1 MPRFETIF
9 EDSLF
14 EQFEKTLEKKA
25 QQADNT
31 QNYQLALR
39 MLDNL
44 SKQSADKPN
53 TQFQENDRGK
63 SQPKQS
69 DLVSIDAFISYLA
82 NNRFPYNGTPIAIVA
97 PGTIPNG
104 LVEFKSSMGQEFAVN
119 TTGLIAVLQEF
130 QNQSAS
136 NLYFKELTG
145 KLIDDVKMDKQ
156 LNVPADSFQTPAIN
170 EATGEAVKQT
180 PGTDKK
186 VNDETKGTSVS
197 DKGGDSEG
205 GFQHADLKTN
215 TQEQGQDQG
224 QDNSKVN
231 VPMPLNPDSNLFS
244 IMQMKSFFQGILN
257 ITSIP
262 EWNQK
267 INNNATLGQNIKI
280 VSIALS
286 SFNTA
291 VNQYESIVNKQS
303 GFSQISQVFEFNP
316 NESPQQLVNSLMN
329 TFSTFDKTT
338 QKLATKDISELMN
351 MAAAMTN
358 QICFAVRALLSSPEL
373 ASVIGK
379 DVLENQAV
387 YGASLS
393 QTLMQVSK
401 ILGQMAQR

>member
-401 ILGQMAQR
+401 ILAQMAQR

>member
-244 IMQMKSFFQGILN
+244 IMKMKSFFQGILN

-338 QKLATKDISELMN
+338 QKLATKEISELMN

-358 QICFAVRALLSSPEL
+358 QICLAVRALLSSPEL

-401 ILGQMAQR
+401 ILAQMAQR